1 MDFVNRLTLEK
12 VILFFTGLFVF
23 LLPWQTRYIISSG
36 MLGSYPAEWLA
47 VSIYGTEVL
56 GWWIMVLFVFLKL
69 TNPLL
74 RAQFCKKL
82 PFLLFLIPGF
92 ISVVLSSD
100 PWVSFYFLLR
110 VFLVV
115 GLVWVIS
122 ATAYR
127 RVYYY
132 TAFFLGGIFQALL
145 ALVQFVNQKVWA
157 STLFG
162 MARQSPG
169 TLGVAVVE
177 TSLGRYLRAYGSF
190 GWPNSLGIY
199 LAVVFVVGLILLN
212 SLTIR
217 WQRLLVIVGE
227 LVVTVGLVL
236 SFSRGAWLAAL
247 LGTVIFLGLNLWR
260 AETRSVFVKRVGLVL
275 GGSVVLIAGLV
286 VLLNPLFSTRF
297 TASDRLETRSIS
309 ERTSQ
314 YHEALV
320 LFKNSPWFGVG
331 PGAYVVARQNFLLTD
346 VAPQPVHNIFALIL
360 VEWGIIPCCIVVVAS
375 IFQRR
380 RFCVISAGGWALLA
394 VWIVAGLFDHWFT
407 SLYSGLVCTAV
418 ILGLFF
424 AEL

>member
-12 VILFFTGLFVF
+12 VIVFFAGLFVF

-47 VSIYGTEVL
+47 VSVYGTELL
-56 GWWIMVLFVFLKL
+56 GWGIVVLFVFSKL
-69 TNPLL
+69 VNPLS
-74 RAQFCKKL
+74 RIQFYKKL
-82 PFLLFLIPGF
+82 VFLSFLIPVL
-92 ISVVLSSD
+92 ISVTLSNNSLVSLYFVVRVL
-100 PWVSFYFLLR
+100 
-110 VFLVV
+110 LVA

-122 ATAYR
+122 ATAYQR
-127 RVYYY
+127 IYYY
-132 TAFFLGGIFQALL
+132 AAFFLGGVLQGVL
-145 ALVQFVNQKVWA
+145 AILQFVNQKVWA

-162 MARQSPG
+162 MAHQSPG

-177 TSLGRYLRAYGSF
+177 TSMGRYLRAYGSF

-212 SLTIR
+212 SLRISC
-217 WQRLLVIVGE
+217 QRLLVIVGE
-227 LVVTVGLVL
+227 LVLTVGLVL

-247 LGTVIFLGLNLWR
+247 SGTVIFLGLNFWR
-260 AETRSVFVKRVGLVL
+260 AETRSVFVKRVGLAL

-286 VLLNPLFSTRF
+286 MLLHPLFNTRF
-297 TASDRLETRSIS
+297 TISDRLETRSIS

-320 LFKNSPWFGVG
+320 LFKKSPWFGVG
-331 PGAYVVARQNFLLTD
+331 PGTYVLARPKSFLVDST
-346 VAPQPVHNIFALIL
+346 PQPVHNIFVLIL
-360 VEWGIIPCCIVVVAS
+360 VEWGVVPCLVFVGLL
-375 IFQRR
+375 IFYRH
-380 RFCVISAGGWALLA
+380 RFRTISAGGWALLA
-394 VWIVAGLFDHWFT
+394 GWVVAGFFDHWLV

-418 ILGLFF
+418 VLGLFF